1 MIFVDTSAWFASVVP
16 SDSDH
21 RAASLWVEQNTQ
33 MLLTTDY
40 VIDETLTLLR
50 TRREAQRAFSLGE
63 AFFSKSLATI
73 YYLTEE
79 DVWQTW
85 QTFHQFA
92 DKNWSFTDC
101 ASKVVIEKL
110 KLTQAF
116 SFDRHFRQFGSVGI
130 VP

>member
-21 RAASLWVEQNTQ
+21 RVASLWVGQNAEP
-33 MLLTTDY
+33 LLATDY

-50 TRREAQRAFSLGE
+50 TRGEAQRAIILGD
-63 AFFSKSLATI
+63 AFFANTVATV

-79 DVWQTW
+79 DMRQAW
-85 QTFHQFA
+85 QTFRQVS

-101 ASKVVIEKL
+101 ASKVVVENL
-110 KLTQAF
+110 N
-116 SFDRHFRQFGSVGI
+116 
-130 VP
+130 